1 MSRKWMIQNKKLE
14 RKSTFDSLFYFL
26 FSLLALLSL
35 AEAMSA
41 NISSSENI
49 NFLEKFDLIYRFS
62 YVINTILA
70 SL

>member
-1 MSRKWMIQNKKLE
+1 MIQNKKLE